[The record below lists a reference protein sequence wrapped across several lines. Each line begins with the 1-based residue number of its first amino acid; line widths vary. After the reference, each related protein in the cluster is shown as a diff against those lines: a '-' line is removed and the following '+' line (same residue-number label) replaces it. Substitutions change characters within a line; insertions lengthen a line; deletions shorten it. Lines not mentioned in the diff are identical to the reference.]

1 MIKEEMTLLI
11 YLFRVWSCGLFL
23 RMREGDEI
31 YLQLLHA
38 FFLDR
43 EWENGF
49 AKSANRPILNKK
61 KGGNKIDF
69 LQSETRYTPYQSTS
83 ENSSLVQ
90 QEKSSLHIWAYA
102 VAPRPDGPPPTAHSK

>member
-38 FFLDR
+38 FFLDQ

-49 AKSANRPILNKK
+49 AKSANRTILKK
-61 KGGNKIDF
+61 KEVIK
-69 LQSETRYTPYQSTS
+69 
-83 ENSSLVQ
+83 
-90 QEKSSLHIWAYA
+90 
-102 VAPRPDGPPPTAHSK
+102 